1 MSLAEL
7 ETTTAATTDVPVL
20 EMDNV
25 DKEFVLGGA
34 FLNHTYLRALSG
46 VSLKL
51 VRGRALAL
59 VGESGSGK
67 STCARMLAGAYE
79 PTSGAIRF
87 RDEDITSFRGKRL
100 QRYRSEVQMV
110 FQDPFG
116 SLNPTQ
122 SIGYH
127 LERPLRLHRPELKGK
142 AIEAEM
148 LGLLESVGL
157 RPAADYLKRRP
168 HELSGGQRQ
177 RVAIARALSVQPEVL
192 LADEPTSMLDVSVRL
207 GILNLLEDLK
217 QQRQL
222 AALYITHDIA
232 TARYFAEEAAVMY
245 AGHIVEQGP
254 SREITD
260 NPRHPY
266 TQLLIESVPNPT
278 RKIEPGRPRRA
289 ADIPLWTRDSEGCP
303 FVSRCPKATEICRQV
318 MPEPRQVGPE
328 HTARC
333 HHLWVA

>member
-7 ETTTAATTDVPVL
+7 EAPGRSKAADSPVI

-34 FLNHTYLRALSG
+34 FLNQTFLKALSG
-46 VSLKL
+46 ISLQL

-67 STCARMLAGAYE
+67 STCARMVAGAYE
-79 PTSGAIRF
+79 PTGGAIRF
-87 RDEDITSFRGKRL
+87 HGDNIADFHGPRL

-127 LERPLRLHRPELKGK
+127 LERPLRLHRPDLKGK
-142 AIEAEM
+142 AVEAEM
-148 LGLLESVGL
+148 LTLLESVGL

-177 RVAIARALSVQPEVL
+177 RVAIARALSVQPQVL

-217 QQRQL
+217 QQRNL

-232 TARYFAEEAAVMY
+232 TARYFAEETAVMY
-245 AGHIVEQGP
+245 AGHLVEQGP
-254 SREITD
+254 SQEITD

-278 RKIEPGRPRRA
+278 RKIATTRTRRA
-289 ADIPLWTRDSEGCP
+289 ADIPLWTRQSRGCP
-303 FVSRCPKATEICRQV
+303 FVSRCPKATAICRET
-318 MPEPRQVGPE
+318 MPGPTPLGPG
-328 HTARC
+328 HFVRC
-333 HHLWVA
+333 HNL

>member
-7 ETTTAATTDVPVL
+7 EATGAVPVL
-20 EMDNV
+20 DTPVIEMDSV

-34 FLNHTYLRALSG
+34 FLGQTILKALSG

-67 STCARMLAGAYE
+67 STIARMVARAYT
-79 PTSGAIRF
+79 PTRGHISFQG
-87 RDEDITSFRGKRL
+87 EDIAKFKGRRL
-100 QRYRSEVQMV
+100 QDYRSEVQMV

-122 SIGYH
+122 SIAYH
-127 LERPLRLHRPELKGK
+127 IERPIRLHRPDLRGK
-142 AIEAEM
+142 EVEAEV
-148 LGLLESVGL
+148 LALLEQVGL
-157 RPAADYLKRRP
+157 KPAADYAKRRP

-177 RVAIARALSVQPEVL
+177 RVAIARALSVHPEVL

-217 QQRQL
+217 QQRNL

-232 TARYFAEEAAVMY
+232 TARYFAEDTAVLY
-245 AGHIVEQGP
+245 AGHLVEQGP
-254 SREITD
+254 SEEITD
-260 NPRHPY
+260 RPTHPY
-266 TQLLIESVPNPT
+266 TQLLIESVPNPA
-278 RKIEPGRPRRA
+278 RKIGAAHKRRA
-289 ADIPLWTRDSEGCP
+289 ADIPLWTDKSIGCP
-303 FVSRCPKATEICRQV
+303 FVSRCPRATAICKEV
-318 MPEPRQVGPE
+318 MPGPTAVGSG
-328 HTARC
+328 HMVRC
-333 HHLWVA
+333 HHI

>member
-7 ETTTAATTDVPVL
+7 DTTSAAPATEGPVL
-20 EMDNV
+20 EMDGI

-34 FLNHTYLRALSG
+34 FLNQTFLKALSG
-46 VSLKL
+46 VSLQL
-51 VRGRALAL
+51 TRGKALAL

-79 PTSGAIRF
+79 PSAGSIRY
-87 RDEDITSFRGKRL
+87 RGEDIARFDGKRM
-100 QRYRSEVQMV
+100 QIYRAQVQMV

-127 LERPLRLHRPELKGK
+127 LERPIRLHRPDLKGK

-148 LGLLESVGL
+148 LDLLERVGL

-217 QQRQL
+217 RDRQL

-232 TARYFAEEAAVMY
+232 TARYFAEETAVMY
-245 AGHIVEQGP
+245 AGHLVEQGP
-254 SREITD
+254 SQQITD

-266 TQLLIESVPNPT
+266 TQLLIESVPNPN
-278 RKIEPGRPRRA
+278 RKIETGRARRA
-289 ADIPLWTRDSEGCP
+289 VDIPLWTRDSRGCP
-303 FVSRCPKATEICRQV
+303 FVSRCPRVSAICKET
-318 MPEPRQVGPE
+318 MPGLTVLGEGHMV
-328 HTARC
+328 RC
-333 HHLWVA
+333 HNL